1 MASKRLK
8 ISIALNLILMILLGV
23 SITFLIT
30 LYTENR
36 ELKNKLGDLKNKLEL
51 VERQLEYYM
60 AISSYMV
67 NTTTLN
73 VSNGGFGTIKYH
85 AVAVAK
91 GEGEYFGI
99 VLNFTISLV
108 PGTGKI
114 LVNTQ
119 PKIGIDL
126 QTSLEI
132 ARKVAADI
140 TGYNFSEVDIILSIE
155 APHAVDV
162 VDGPSAGAAITVA
175 LVSLLLNRSIDMSI
189 YVTGTINPDGSIGKV
204 GGILEKGTAAAENG
218 GEIFI
223 VPHGQENVTIY
234 VRVER
239 EIVPGFYLIT
249 YEPRTINVQ
258 EYLSEKGYTITV
270 VSVSNI
276 RDLLSYVWGG

>member
-1 MASKRLK
+1 MASRRLK
-8 ISIALNLILMILLGV
+8 ISIALNLILIILLGI
-23 SITFLIT
+23 SINSLMTF
-30 LYTENR
+30 YTENR
-36 ELKNKLGDLKNKLEL
+36 ELKDKLNDLKNRLEL
-51 VERQLEYYM
+51 VEKQLEYYT
-60 AISSYMV
+60 AISSYML
-67 NTTTLN
+67 NSTTLN
-73 VSNGGFGTIKYH
+73 MSNGAFGTIKYH

-132 ARKVAADI
+132 ARRVAANI
-140 TGYNFSEVDIILSIE
+140 TGYNFSDVDIILSIE
-155 APHAVDV
+155 APQAVDV

-175 LVSLLLNRSIDMSI
+175 LISLLLNKSIDMSVYI
-189 YVTGTINPDGSIGKV
+189 TGTINPDGSIGKV

-218 GEIFI
+218 GRMFI

-234 VRVER
+234 VKVER

-249 YEPRTINVQ
+249 YEPKTINVQ
-258 EYLSEKGYTITV
+258 QYLSEKGYSITV
-270 VSVSNI
+270 VSALNI
-276 RDLLSYVWGG
+276 EELLKYLWGG